1 MEAFYKT
8 LLDIFIS
15 SFVFGILLAVAAY
28 IFMHFTSHFK
38 AQIRYNVLVLM
49 LFVFVAVIL
58 FFGISHLSTAYEG
71 INSSKY
77 ILLPD
82 LAQNTENL
90 SCQPIQISKVFLFL
104 ENLYIRI
111 YDFALEITL
120 VWCLIFCYK
129 MIKLFWGVRNIKRLI
144 LKNKIELNGDWNQKI
159 LQFCGKVGI
168 KKNIKVYLSS
178 AISSPVVLGF
188 FRPIVLVPIQLTT
201 GLSQDQLEV
210 VIYHELMHI
219 KRYDS
224 IVNLVQNFL
233 EAIFFFNLPFI
244 WFSNLIKN
252 EREKCCDDAV
262 LEITHNK
269 KDYVSALYYCAAID
283 VENPALS
290 LGFSGNREVLL
301 ERVERILLE
310 NQNDISKINLTK
322 FHLFGVFL
330 FVLLIGAIGQLKIR
344 NTFNLLPETSIN
356 TTSINETAKSS
367 KDKGYYTITGIT
379 ANAMSE
385 KEGEKIVS
393 TLNVMI
399 DQMIDEKLIVTND
412 KGLSFMLDDNQLV
425 INGKIQP
432 SQIFNKYQSKYIQ
445 KSDWRICYNFKVKK

>member
-49 LFVFVAVIL
+49 LFVFVAIIL
-58 FFGISHLSTAYEG
+58 FFGISHLSTAYQG
-71 INSSKY
+71 INSNKY

-82 LAQNTENL
+82 LAHNTENL
-90 SCQPIQISKVFLFL
+90 SSQPIQISKVFLFL
-104 ENLYIRI
+104 ENLYVRM

-129 MIKLFWGVRNIKRLI
+129 MIKLFCGVRNIKRLI
-144 LKNKIELNGDWNQKI
+144 IKNKIELNGDWNQKI
-159 LQFCGKVGI
+159 LQFCDKVGI
-168 KKNIKVYLSS
+168 KKKIKVYLSS
-178 AISSPVVLGF
+178 TISSPVVLGF

-224 IVNLVQNFL
+224 IVNLIQNFL

-269 KDYVSALYYCAAID
+269 KDYISALYYCAAID
-283 VENPALS
+283 IENPALS

-310 NQNDISKINLTK
+310 DQNDISKVNFTK

-330 FVLLIGAIGQLKIR
+330 FVLLIGAFSQLKIR
-344 NTFNLLPETSIN
+344 NTFNFLPETSIN
-356 TTSINETAKSS
+356 ETEKSS
-367 KDKGYYTITGIT
+367 KDKDYYTITGIT
-379 ANAMSE
+379 ANVMSE

-399 DQMIDEKLIVTND
+399 DQMIDEELIITND
-412 KGLSFMLDDNQLV
+412 KDLSFMLDDNQLV
-425 INGKIQP
+425 INGKTQP
-432 SQIFNKYQSKYIQ
+432 SHIFDKYQSKYIK